1 MLIKSENKWV
11 DAKVMKVFEYENR
24 QHLKLKAVNS
34 NIELEIPAYDRSV
47 RTADMYIKTILKN
60 NFTILGRHK
69 RSISNTATIGL
80 PNEFENTL
88 LDKLVQV
95 IDSINHEI
103 DSSHNFLFQV
113 YHVDI
118 LNEYKMQAFITYEYH
133 D

>member
-11 DAKVMKVFEYENR
+11 DAKVMKVFEFENR
-24 QHLKLKAVNS
+24 PHLKLKAVNS
-34 NIELEIPAYDRSV
+34 NIELEIPANDRSV
-47 RTADMYIKTILKN
+47 RIA
-60 NFTILGRHK
+60 GRHD
-69 RSISNTATIGL
+69 RSILTISTL
-80 PNEFENTL
+80 PNTFEKAEKNTL
-88 LDKLVQV
+88 LEKLVHV